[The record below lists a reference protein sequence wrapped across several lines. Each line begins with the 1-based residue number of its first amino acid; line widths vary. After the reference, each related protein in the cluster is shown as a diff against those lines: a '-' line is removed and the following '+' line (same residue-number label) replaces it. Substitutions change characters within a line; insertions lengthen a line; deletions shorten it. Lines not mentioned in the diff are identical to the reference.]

1 MAAITLPPNRT
12 CKFPRIRLS
21 RTVNKFINLSLS
33 LSSLVRRIYLRE
45 LCLRTETTL
54 RTEQRGIVLRLIL
67 LITLIKV
74 DLSPYGGV
82 SVRIDVSPTEWC
94 ISIFYVVPHIK
105 QGLSSILVF
114 FFFKLW
120 YVTSS
125 GSSALGP
132 TRPRG
137 GRSVEYLLGS
147 FHLLISIYFVFKYS
161 AVKFVGRSNFI
172 VLVDLSV
179 FKITVIGFPYLLN
192 TLLNDSLCFAA
203 IV

>member
-114 FFFKLW
+114 FFLSCGMSLL
-120 YVTSS
+120 V
-125 GSSALGP
+125 GLLPLA
-132 TRPRG
+132 RPVQG
-137 GRSVEYLLGS
+137 EGEVWNICWVL
-147 FHLLISIYFVFKYS
+147 
-161 AVKFVGRSNFI
+161 FI
-172 VLVDLSV
+172 
-179 FKITVIGFPYLLN
+179 
-192 TLLNDSLCFAA
+192 C
-203 IV
+203 